1 MLEALYTV
9 PDFLEHSP
17 VMSPSLMESGK
28 SRVAIQKKKIG
39 LSFGVKNGLRFHFD
53 SVTSINYVPI
63 FKLIISVGNLKPK
76 LKWAFKLKL
85 KPKKFLLN

>member
-1 MLEALYTV
+1 MLEALFTV

-39 LSFGVKNGLRFHFD
+39 LSFGLKNGLIFHFD
-53 SVTSINYVPI
+53 SVTSINYHTLD
-63 FKLIISVGNLKPK
+63 FRNESL
-76 LKWAFKLKL
+76 
-85 KPKKFLLN
+85 